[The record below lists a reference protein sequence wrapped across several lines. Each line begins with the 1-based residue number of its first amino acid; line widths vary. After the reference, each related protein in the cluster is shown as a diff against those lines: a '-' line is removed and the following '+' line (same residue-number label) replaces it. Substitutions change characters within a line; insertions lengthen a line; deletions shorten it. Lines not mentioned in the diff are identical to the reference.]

1 MYELPSQSNIA
12 EVIIEKS
19 AITGQSKPIIVH
31 SKNKDK
37 TDTTSAA

>member
-1 MYELPSQSNIA
+1 MYELPSQANIA

-19 AITGQSKPIIVH
+19 AITGQGKPIIVH